1 MTMTS
6 VEEQPAVEAP
16 APDYAEAAR
25 LLEQAMKVGC
35 QDTRVAYMLAICYKR
50 LGRTVEARTQLRK
63 IAQPDANVYLQ
74 LGLLSF
80 AERVHAQAAQ
90 EFAQA
95 WQMDPSLYEAAY
107 DLMLARLCLGE
118 MAACAAL
125 VPQIVALAPTAKEQ
139 HFLGLLEAL
148 LRTLPQV
155 AGAST
160 QANGEKER
168 EAVLSSMTAEDEQ
181 RLLGMLAG
189 LGRFD
194 AAYPLL
200 RRLANARPNSPAAQ
214 EAYLEAVLVQGK
226 QLMDRGEWDEA
237 KELLAPLARLAAQG
251 SGKAAPRHTHIA
263 LLNLLGC
270 CACMQQDFDQGVWYF
285 NTALTKVGDDAW
297 LHQNLALAY
306 EWQGRLDHADT
317 HWNRYF
323 DLLDRRTPAPPIHA
337 YQETLAF
344 EGLSRLAE
352 SYSKREKWTNALS
365 YLQRAQRLRP
375 QDADLL
381 ERLFHLYN
389 QMKRPDDAR
398 KTLRRLRDVRPNDPQ
413 FDLYELDIRDVRTVD
428 DIERMLADI
437 RRTVG
442 RHPNDMRVEERAAAM
457 VGNVVP
463 VMTRI
468 GNQLTDQVNKI
479 VDQMRRL
486 PSYQINWPAV
496 REVMR
501 DLQEEFMRLR
511 RAANKCLG
519 LVSGEDHRRTVRE
532 LIAHIDRKVELCHSM
547 GG

>member
-1 MTMTS
+1 MTTS
-6 VEEQPAVEAP
+6 VEDIPVVEP
-16 APDYAEAAR
+16 FAPDYAEAAR
-25 LLEQAMKVGC
+25 LLEQAVKVGC
-35 QDTRVAYMLAICYKR
+35 QDARVGYMLAVCYKR
-50 LGRTVEARTQLRK
+50 LGRTIEARNHLRK
-63 IAQPDANVYLQ
+63 IPEPDANVYLQ

-80 AERVHAQAAQ
+80 SEKAYAQAEQ
-90 EFAQA
+90 EFARA
-95 WQMDPSLYEAAY
+95 WEMEPSCYESAY
-107 DLMLARLCLGE
+107 DLMLARLCLGQ
-118 MAACAAL
+118 MAACAAM
-125 VPQIVALAPTAKEQ
+125 VPQVMSLAPTPEEQ
-139 HFLGLLEAL
+139 RFLSLVEGL

-155 AGAST
+155 AGETT

-168 EAVLSSMTAEDEQ
+168 EAVLASMTADEEQ
-181 RLLGMLAG
+181 RLLAMLAG
-189 LGRFD
+189 LGHFD

-200 RRLANARPNSPAAQ
+200 RRLASVRPNSTAAQ

-226 QLMDRGEWDEA
+226 QLMDRGEWEEA
-237 KELLAPLARLAAQG
+237 KELLSPLARLAATHG
-251 SGKAAPRHTHIA
+251 AAKTSPRPTHIA

-270 CACMQQDFDQGVWYF
+270 CACLQQDFDHAAWYF
-285 NTALTKVGDDAW
+285 NTALSRVGNDPW

-323 DLLDRRTPAPPIHA
+323 DALDRGTVAPSIPAYH
-337 YQETLAF
+337 ETLAF

-352 SYSKREKWTNALS
+352 NYTKREKWTNALT

-375 QDADLL
+375 QDADVL

-389 QMKRPDDAR
+389 QLKRPDEAR
-398 KTLRRLRDVRPNDPQ
+398 KTLRRLREVRPNDPQ

-437 RRTVG
+437 RRTMG
-442 RHPNDMRVEERAAAM
+442 RYPNDLRVEERAAAM
-457 VGNVVP
+457 AGNVVP
-463 VMTRI
+463 VMTRM
-468 GNQLTDQVNKI
+468 GNQLTDQANKI

-519 LVSGEDHRRTVRE
+519 LVGGEEHRRTIRD